1 MAQRAQEGGRIAR
14 ETLKEG
20 DDRIE
25 IDTRLTETGA
35 RSRIRLEQGFVKIFG
50 RLVAN
55 ALGGGEDAPAPADAA
70 PPTPAN

>member
-1 MAQRAQEGGRIAR
+1 M

-55 ALGGGEDAPAPADAA
+55 ALSGENAETPADAPAPQPA
-70 PPTPAN
+70 PAN